1 MDVDV
6 EDVDEEDV
14 DASAE
19 ARLEL
24 VRRSFVDDQALEAGC
39 QEAMAKAVAEVDD
52 MFDRPMEVDEG
63 KNKAVD
69 G

>member
-24 VRRSFVDDQALEAGC
+24 VRRSFVDDQALEARC

-63 KNKAVD
+63 KNKAAD

>member
-24 VRRSFVDDQALEAGC
+24 VRRSFVDDQTLEADC
-39 QEAMAKAVAEVDD
+39 LMAMAKAVAEVDD